1 MTEEERTRIIANE
14 VRRGS
19 SYAHAVEFTDHIAM
33 RRAKH
38 AAEKAMR
45 DRAHADFTSAM
56 FGAKED
62 AALDALALRY
72 PGASASPAVSVPGAR
87 VHIGDAS
94 VSACWDIS
102 AAAWSANI
110 VGGKDRYWYSD
121 GHTTAAEALDAA
133 RAMLAESVRQMRAD
147 ADQLDALLGGA
158 EVPHG

>member
-1 MTEEERTRIIANE
+1 MTQEER
-14 VRRGS
+14 
-19 SYAHAVEFTDHIAM
+19 
-33 RRAKH
+33 AKIV
-38 AAEKAMR
+38 AAYGVSAKRLADRLATLDAEKAMR
-45 DRAHADFTSAM
+45 VKAHADFTSAM

-62 AALDALALRY
+62 AALEALALRY
-72 PGASASPAVSVPGAR
+72 PGEPASPAVSVPGAR

-110 VGGKDRYWYSD
+110 FGGEGRYWYSD

-133 RAMLAESVRQMRAD
+133 RAKVAESVRQMRAD
-147 ADQLDALLGGA
+147 ADQLEALLGVA